1 MFVKKMLNIL
11 IIFELGLSI
20 IPESEITRSFTLKLR
35 TKEENSYL
43 NLQPDYLTQKQ
54 YFVFSKKMI
63 LKAQTIR
70 SLSDTQC
77 IIKIYQEGPGN
88 KKQFMKA
95 EYLVDNNFLKEPVF
109 FGTRFFDSKTN
120 SYENYNYYIF
130 TSTFEESV
138 ATEFF
143 IENEMS
149 SPSLL
154 ENIHK
159 TVIWMTDISNNKRIY
174 LKPKFNKQMDREKIR
189 KFEVF
194 KQNLK
199 KIKVCAN
206 FELTFPVLLR
216 TGREFGGK
224 ESEKFTFQ
232 ISVDLC
238 PKLERYFLEQLKDQ
252 LFCEANF
259 AEDVSGALL
268 PSGIQVPFET
278 KKKNWFCGKNEIVL
292 GINKKGVFG

>member
-11 IIFELGLSI
+11 IIIELGLSI
-20 IPESEITRSFTLKLR
+20 IHESEITRSFTLKLR

-77 IIKIYQEGPGN
+77 IIKIYQERPGN

-95 EYLVDNNFLKEPVF
+95 EYFEDKNFSQDPVF
-109 FGTRFFDSKTN
+109 FGPRFFDSKTS
-120 SYENYNYYIF
+120 SYENYNYYYF

-154 ENIHK
+154 ENVQK
-159 TVIWMTDISNNKRIY
+159 TVIWMTGKSNNKMIY
-174 LKPKFNKQMDREKIR
+174 LKPKFNKKMDREKKR
-189 KFEVF
+189 KFEIF
-194 KQNLK
+194 KKDLK
-199 KIKVCAN
+199 KNKVCAN
-206 FELTFPVLLR
+206 FDLTFPLVLR
-216 TGREFGGK
+216 AGGEFGGNEK
-224 ESEKFTFQ
+224 EKFAFQ
-232 ISVDLC
+232 VSVDLC
-238 PKLERYFLEQLKDQ
+238 PKLDRYFLEELKDQ

-278 KKKNWFCGKNEIVL
+278 EKKNWFCGNNEIVL
-292 GINKKGVFG
+292 GINKNGVF